1 MLDFTTEL
9 GERVAQR
16 LRDEQVIWLTT
27 VSADGT
33 PYPRPVWFLWEGE
46 SILIFSQ
53 PEAGKVRQLAH
64 NPHVALNFN
73 SDAGGGDIAVLIGEA
88 QLLKQPPASNVIEA
102 YIEKYREGIKG
113 IGLTP
118 ESMQQKYS
126 VPIRVTPKRM
136 YGF

>member
-1 MLDFTTEL
+1 MLDFNTEL

-33 PYPRPVWFLWEGE
+33 PYPRPVWFLWDGEG
-46 SILIFSQ
+46 ILIFSQ

-73 SDAGGGDIAVLIGEA
+73 SDAGGGDVAVLIGEA
-88 QLLKQPPASNVIEA
+88 QILKQPPAANLLKA
-102 YIEKYREGIKG
+102 YIEKYRQGIQE

-126 VPIRVTPKRM
+126 VPLRITPARM

>member
-1 MLDFTTEL
+1 M
-9 GERVAQR
+9 Q
-16 LRDEQVIWLTT
+16 T
-27 VSADGT
+27 VQK
-33 PYPRPVWFLWEGE
+33 
-46 SILIFSQ
+46 ILIFSQ
-53 PEAGKVRQLAH
+53 PEAGKVRELAH

>member
-1 MLDFTTEL
+1 MLDFNTEL

-33 PYPRPVWFLWEGE
+33 PYPRPVWFLWDGEG
-46 SILIFSQ
+46 ILIFSQ
-53 PEAGKVRQLAH
+53 PEAGKVRQIAH

-73 SDAGGGDIAVLIGEA
+73 SDAGGGDVAVLIGEA
-88 QLLKQPPASNVIEA
+88 QILKQPPAANLIKA
-102 YIEKYREGIKG
+102 YIEKYRQGIQE

-126 VPIRVTPKRM
+126 VPLRITPARM